1 MELEFVGAE
10 ESENISAMAFPLYRE
25 VYTFVSHDVLED
37 FLAKNQTPEH
47 IREQMDAGM
56 RYTYILIRG
65 DRAGY
70 VCFCPRDGSMFLSKL
85 YLLADHR
92 GHGVG
97 SGVIAYLEDIA
108 LKEGLSSISLDVQG
122 TTWVRSTSTRSWVS
136 RSPVPWA
143 PVASAWRS
151 PWVCANL
158 YKQRPVRRGYRC
170 SNG

>member
-1 MELEFVGAE
+1 MELEFVGVE

-47 IREQMDAGM
+47 IREQMGAGM
-56 RYTYILIRG
+56 RYAYILIRG

-97 SGVIAYLEDIA
+97 SDVIAYVEDIA

-122 TTWVRSTSTRSWVS
+122 D
-136 RSPVPWA
+136 
-143 PVASAWRS
+143 
-151 PWVCANL
+151 NL
-158 YKQRPVRRGYRC
+158 GAKHLYEKLGFKVTGTVGSC
-170 SNG
+170 SLRMEKPLGLCEPI